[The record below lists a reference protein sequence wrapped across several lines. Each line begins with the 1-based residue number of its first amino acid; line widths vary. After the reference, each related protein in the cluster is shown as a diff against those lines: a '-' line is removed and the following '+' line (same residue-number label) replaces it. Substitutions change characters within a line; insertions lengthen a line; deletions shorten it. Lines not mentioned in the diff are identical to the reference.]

1 MSVGKTI
8 KEIRKQRNLTQKQL
22 ADQIEISRS
31 YLSDIENGNKNP
43 SIKTTQRLAEKL
55 GVTVAYLTSG
65 KKMYAD
71 LTDEEKTQQFIKLN
85 KMLRHEYTSKEE
97 KLKNELLE
105 LLERKLSFNEIHYLN
120 NALIFLKEDERD
132 NILFMSVLIQQLY
145 NYKGSKNK
153 AVYDDMISEFSEFL
167 YKYFNIK
174 QGD

>member
-65 KKMYAD
+65 KKCM
-71 LTDEEKTQQFIKLN
+71 QI
-85 KMLRHEYTSKEE
+85 
-97 KLKNELLE
+97 
-105 LLERKLSFNEIHYLN
+105 
-120 NALIFLKEDERD
+120 
-132 NILFMSVLIQQLY
+132 
-145 NYKGSKNK
+145 
-153 AVYDDMISEFSEFL
+153 
-167 YKYFNIK
+167 
-174 QGD
+174 